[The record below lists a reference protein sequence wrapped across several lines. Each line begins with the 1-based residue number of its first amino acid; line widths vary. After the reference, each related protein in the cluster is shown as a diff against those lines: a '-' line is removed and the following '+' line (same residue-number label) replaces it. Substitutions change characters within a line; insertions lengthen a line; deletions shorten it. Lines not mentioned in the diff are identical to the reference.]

1 MEITKQTS
9 AEQLLHI
16 MGHEVYEQ
24 SLEAANLALET
35 SNPELAAELMLRG
48 LENSTII

>member
-16 MGHEVYEQ
+16 MGHQVYKE

-48 LENSTII
+48 LEHSIIV